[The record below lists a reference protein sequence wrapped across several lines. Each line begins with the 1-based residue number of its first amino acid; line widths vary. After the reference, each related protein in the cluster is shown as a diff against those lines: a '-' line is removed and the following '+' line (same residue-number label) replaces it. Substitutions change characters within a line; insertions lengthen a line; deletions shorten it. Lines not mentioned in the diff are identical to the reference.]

1 MRMMRFARHRLAL
14 APACLA
20 LIAMPA
26 VADHSVEHVSEKDYF
41 AELPVVLSVSR
52 LAQPLNEVPGS
63 VTVIDRELIRRS
75 GAREVAEVLRLVPGF
90 LFTSRNGAN
99 SLAAYHSGMDVYGSR
114 MQVYVDGRSL
124 YSSFYLGDT
133 HVALRGLALEDID
146 RIEVLRGSN
155 SASYGANAFLGVVNI
170 ITRNAADTHGAMLSA
185 TVGDKGINDNAARV
199 GGGNEKASFRF
210 TGSRRVDRG
219 FNGVYDDTH
228 VSRLQFRGDFAP
240 TASDEVMVQ
249 FGAGEISRGE
259 GAGVGGNP
267 FRTIGNSDA
276 HLQIRWQRQ
285 LAPDEQ
291 FQLRFVHEREH
302 PRDRYIA
309 TEGLFSAVADNGGD
323 SQRTEIGL
331 QHFVRLGDAVR
342 AVWGGEWRYEAAN
355 SQAAFH
361 TTEMMSLHQ
370 WRAFG
375 TVEWRPHAHWLLQ
388 AGGMYEGH
396 SYTGGTFSPRVTASF
411 HVLPDHT
418 LRAGVTKSQRAPTF
432 YELRGDT
439 RLFNLTPGIPGWPV
453 GAQVAWTFLASGTVK
468 PETLITH
475 ELGYLGR
482 FREINLS
489 VDVRAFVERM
499 NNRIWFSARPVGWVV
514 PVNDAVNRPGPHIH
528 GFEYQLDWRPF
539 ETTRLMLAEAHT
551 RIASGDVAE
560 EREAPD
566 RNTTITWM
574 QKLPGA
580 IEFSAISTA
589 TTPFKWAGGGD
600 LINMPR
606 RLDIRLAKRFSIGA
620 TRGEISATVQAV
632 NGGSQI
638 YKLNERFDR
647 RAFTT
652 LRLDF

>member
-1 MRMMRFARHRLAL
+1 MNEYSFRIARIVRCTAVSVALPLLLAVLPQL
-14 APACLA
+14 A
-20 LIAMPA
+20 IAQ
-26 VADHSVEHVSEKDYF
+26 DVSEKDF
-41 AELPVVLSVSR
+41 FGDLPVVLSVSR
-52 LAQPLNEVPGS
+52 LEQPLNEVPGS

-90 LFTSRNGAN
+90 VFTSRNGAN
-99 SLAAYHSGMDVYGSR
+99 PQAAYHSGMDVYGSR

-133 HVALRGLALEDID
+133 HIALRGLALEDVD

-185 TVGDKGINDNAARV
+185 TVGDKGINDNVARV
-199 GGGNEKASFRF
+199 GWGDEKASFRV

-219 FNGVYDDTH
+219 FNGSYDDTH
-228 VSRLQFRGDFAP
+228 VSRLQFRADFVP

-249 FGAGEISRGE
+249 LGGGETSRGE
-259 GAGVGGNP
+259 GTGAGGNP
-267 FRTIGNSDA
+267 FRTVGNSDA
-276 HLQIRWQRQ
+276 HLQFRWQHQ

-291 FQLRFVHEREH
+291 FQLRFVHEQEH
-302 PRDRYIA
+302 PRDRFIA
-309 TEGLFSAVADNGGD
+309 TAGAISAVADTGGD

-331 QHFVRLGDAVR
+331 QHSLRLSDAVR
-342 AVWGGEWRYEAAN
+342 TVWGGEWRYETAN
-355 SQAAFH
+355 SQPVFY
-361 TTEMMSLHQ
+361 TTQTISLHQ
-370 WRAFG
+370 WRGFAS
-375 TVEWRPHAHWLLQ
+375 VEWRPHQQWLLQ
-388 AGGMYEGH
+388 ASGMYEGH
-396 SYTGGTFSPRVTASF
+396 NYTGGTFSPRLTASF

-432 YELRGDT
+432 YELRGDS
-439 RLFNLTPGIPGWPV
+439 RLFLLTAP
-453 GAQVAWTFLASGTVK
+453 ATQVAWTFFSSGTVK
-468 PETLITH
+468 PETLITN

-489 VDVRAFVERM
+489 VDARAFVERM
-499 NNRIWFSARPVGWVV
+499 NSRIWFSARPVGAFS
-514 PVNDAVNRPGPHIH
+514 PNDAVNRPGPHIH
-528 GFEYQLDWRPF
+528 GFEYQFDWRPF

-566 RNTTITWM
+566 RNTSLTWL
-574 QKLPGA
+574 QKLPGE
-580 IEFSAISTA
+580 IEFSAISTT

-600 LINMPR
+600 LINTPR
-606 RLDIRLAKRFSIGA
+606 RLDVRLAKRFTVGA
-620 TRGEISATVQAV
+620 TRGEISATVQAI
-632 NGGSQI
+632 NGGHQI
-638 YKLNERFDR
+638 FKLNQRFER
-647 RAFTT
+647 RAFAT

>member
-1 MRMMRFARHRLAL
+1 MRMLSLVWHRLVL
-14 APACLA
+14 VPACLA
-20 LIAMPA
+20 LIAMPVA
-26 VADHSVEHVSEKDYF
+26 ADHTADHVSEQDYF

-63 VTVIDRELIRRS
+63 VTVIDRDLIRRS

-99 SLAAYHSGMDVYGSR
+99 PLAAYHSGMDVYGSR

-170 ITRNAADTHGAMLSA
+170 ITRNSADTHGTMLSA

-199 GGGNEKASFRF
+199 GWGNEKASFRF

-219 FNGVYDDTH
+219 FNGAYDDTH
-228 VSRLQFRGDFAP
+228 VSRLQFRGDFVP

-249 FGAGEISRGE
+249 LGAGETSRGD
-259 GAGVGGNP
+259 GAGVGTNP
-267 FRTIGNSDA
+267 FRTVGNSDA
-276 HLQIRWQRQ
+276 HLQFRWQHQ
-285 LAPDEQ
+285 LTPDEQ
-291 FQLRFVHEREH
+291 FQLRLVHEREH
-302 PRDRYIA
+302 PRDRFIA
-309 TEGLFSAVADNGGD
+309 TVGPISAMVDTGGD

-331 QHFVRLGDAVR
+331 QHSLRFGAAAR
-342 AVWGGEWRYEAAN
+342 AVWGGEWRYETVN
-355 SQAAFH
+355 SQSVFR
-361 TTEMMSLHQ
+361 TPDTISLHQ
-370 WRAFG
+370 WRGFG
-375 TVEWRPHAHWLLQ
+375 TVEWRPHSQWLLQ

-396 SYTGGTFSPRVTASF
+396 SHTGGTFSPRLTASF

-432 YELRGDT
+432 YELRGDS
-439 RLFNLTPGIPGWPV
+439 RLFLLAAPAT
-453 GAQVAWTFLASGTVK
+453 QVAWTFYSSGTVK

-489 VDVRAFVERM
+489 VDARAFVERM
-499 NNRIWFSARPVGWVV
+499 NNRIWFSARPVGAFA
-514 PVNDAVNRPGPHIH
+514 PNDAVNRPGPHIH

-566 RNTTITWM
+566 RNTTITWL
-574 QKLPGA
+574 QTLPGA

-600 LINMPR
+600 LIHTPR
-606 RLDIRLAKRFSIGA
+606 RLDVRLAKRFSVGA
-620 TRGEISATVQAV
+620 TRGEISATVQAI

-647 RAFTT
+647 RAFAT

>member
-1 MRMMRFARHRLAL
+1 
-14 APACLA
+14 
-20 LIAMPA
+20 
-26 VADHSVEHVSEKDYF
+26 VADHAPEHVSEKDYF
-41 AELPVVLSVSR
+41 ADLPVVLSVSR
-52 LAQPLNEVPGS
+52 LAQPLNEVPGA

-99 SLAAYHSGMDVYGSR
+99 PQAAYHSGMDVYGSR

-170 ITRNAADTHGAMLSA
+170 ITRNAADTHGAMLST
-185 TVGDKGINDNAARV
+185 TVGDKGINDNIARV
-199 GGGNEKASFRF
+199 GWGNEKASFRF

-219 FNGVYDDTH
+219 FNSSYDDSH
-228 VSRLQFRGDFAP
+228 ISRLQFRGDFVP
-240 TASDEVMVQ
+240 TAGDEVMVQ
-249 FGAGEISRGE
+249 FGAGEMSRGE
-259 GAGVGGNP
+259 GAGAGGNP
-267 FRTIGNSDA
+267 FRTVSNSDA
-276 HLQIRWQRQ
+276 HLQFRWQHQ

-309 TEGLFSAVADNGGD
+309 TAGFISAVADNGGD

-331 QHFVRLGDAVR
+331 QHTLRLSDTVRT
-342 AVWGGEWRYEAAN
+342 VWGGEWRYETAK
-355 SQAAFH
+355 SQSAFH
-361 TTEMMSLHQ
+361 TADTISLHQ
-370 WRAFG
+370 WRGFG
-375 TVEWRPHAHWLLQ
+375 SVEWRPHAQWLLQ

-396 SYTGGTFSPRVTASF
+396 SYTGGAFSPRLTANF

-418 LRAGVTKSQRAPTF
+418 LRAGITKSQRAPTF

-439 RLFNLTPGIPGWPV
+439 RFFLLTAP
-453 GAQVAWTFLASGTVK
+453 ATQVAWSFYSSGTVK

-489 VDVRAFVERM
+489 VDARAFVERM
-499 NNRIWFSARPVGWVV
+499 NNRIWFSARPVGWIV

-574 QKLPGA
+574 QTLPGA
-580 IEFSAISTA
+580 IEFSAISTV
-589 TTPFKWAGGGD
+589 TTPFKWAGGGE
-600 LINMPR
+600 LINTPR
-606 RLDIRLAKRFSIGA
+606 RLDIRLAKRISVGA
-620 TRGEISATVQAV
+620 TRGEISATVQAI

-647 RAFTT
+647 RAFAT

>member
-1 MRMMRFARHRLAL
+1 MLSLARRSLAL

-20 LIAMPA
+20 LVATQA
-26 VADHSVEHVSEKDYF
+26 VADHAPEHVSEKEYF
-41 AELPVVLSVSR
+41 ADLPVVLSVSR
-52 LAQPLNEVPGS
+52 LAQPLNEVPGA

-99 SLAAYHSGMDVYGSR
+99 PQAAYHSGMDVYGSR

-155 SASYGANAFLGVVNI
+155 SASFGSNAFLGIVNI
-170 ITRNAADTHGAMLSA
+170 VTRNAADTHGAMLS
-185 TVGDKGINDNAARV
+185 TTSGDKGINDNTVR
-199 GGGNEKASFRF
+199 GGWGDEKASFRF
-210 TGSRRVDRG
+210 TASRRVDRG
-219 FNGVYDDTH
+219 FNGSYDDTH
-228 VSRLQFRGDFAP
+228 ISRLQFRGDFVP
-240 TASDEVMVQ
+240 TAIDEVMVQ

-259 GAGVGGNP
+259 GVGVGGNP
-267 FRTIGNSDA
+267 FRTVGNSDA
-276 HLQIRWQRQ
+276 HLHLRWQHQ
-285 LAPDEQ
+285 VAPDEQ
-291 FQLRFVHEREH
+291 FQLRFVHEREQ
-302 PRDRYIA
+302 PRDRFIA
-309 TEGLFSAVADNGGD
+309 TAGPVSAVADAGGVG
-323 SQRTEIGL
+323 QRTELGL
-331 QHFVRLGDAVR
+331 QHSLRLGDNVR
-342 AVWGGEWRYEAAN
+342 TVWGGEWRYETAN
-355 SQAAFH
+355 AKSLFY
-361 TTEMMSLHQ
+361 TTETISLHQ
-370 WRAFG
+370 WRGFAS
-375 TVEWRPHAHWLLQ
+375 VEWRPHQQWVLQ

-396 SYTGGTFSPRVTASF
+396 SHTGGAFSPRLTANF

-432 YELRGDT
+432 YELQGDS
-439 RLFNLTPGIPGWPV
+439 RLFLLTAP
-453 GAQVAWTFLASGTVK
+453 ATQVAWTFYSSGTVK
-468 PETLITH
+468 PETLITN

-489 VDVRAFVERM
+489 VDARAFVERM
-499 NNRIWFSARPVGWVV
+499 NHRIWFSARPVGAFA
-514 PVNDAVNRPGPHIH
+514 PNDAVNRPGPHIH
-528 GFEYQLDWRPF
+528 GFEYQFDWRPF
-539 ETTRLMLAEAHT
+539 ETTRLILAEAHT

-566 RNTTITWM
+566 RNTSITWL
-574 QKLPGA
+574 QTLPGA

-600 LINMPR
+600 LINTPR
-606 RLDIRLAKRFSIGA
+606 RLDIRLAKRFSVGA
-620 TRGEISATVQAV
+620 TRGEISATVQAI

-647 RAFTT
+647 RAFAT

>member
-1 MRMMRFARHRLAL
+1 MSVGLQGL
-14 APACLA
+14 
-20 LIAMPA
+20 
-26 VADHSVEHVSEKDYF
+26 ADH
-41 AELPVVLSVSR
+41 R
-52 LAQPLNEVPGS
+52 
-63 VTVIDRELIRRS
+63 
-75 GAREVAEVLRLVPGF
+75 
-90 LFTSRNGAN
+90 
-99 SLAAYHSGMDVYGSR
+99 
-114 MQVYVDGRSL
+114 
-124 YSSFYLGDT
+124 
-133 HVALRGLALEDID
+133 
-146 RIEVLRGSN
+146 
-155 SASYGANAFLGVVNI
+155 
-170 ITRNAADTHGAMLSA
+170 
-185 TVGDKGINDNAARV
+185 
-199 GGGNEKASFRF
+199 
-210 TGSRRVDRG
+210 
-219 FNGVYDDTH
+219 
-228 VSRLQFRGDFAP
+228 
-240 TASDEVMVQ
+240 
-249 FGAGEISRGE
+249 
-259 GAGVGGNP
+259 
-267 FRTIGNSDA
+267 
-276 HLQIRWQRQ
+276 
-285 LAPDEQ
+285 
-291 FQLRFVHEREH
+291 
-302 PRDRYIA
+302 
-309 TEGLFSAVADNGGD
+309 
-323 SQRTEIGL
+323 
-331 QHFVRLGDAVR
+331 
-342 AVWGGEWRYEAAN
+342 
-355 SQAAFH
+355 
-361 TTEMMSLHQ
+361 
-370 WRAFG
+370 
-375 TVEWRPHAHWLLQ
+375 
-388 AGGMYEGH
+388 
-396 SYTGGTFSPRVTASF
+396 
-411 HVLPDHT
+411 

-638 YKLNERFDR
+638 SVVSG
-647 RAFTT
+647 
-652 LRLDF
+652 